1 MNIKKSFPIK
11 GMHCASCVRVTE
23 RALKKT
29 SGVKDAVV
37 NLATAKATV
46 TYDKDNC
53 TPEQLADS
61 IAKTGYTLELED
73 PSFAEASE
81 GKEKELK
88 KLLIKVSVS
97 LIFGGLIL
105 WGSFP
110 GLMNTAPAFLH
121 NFWIQLLL
129 ATPVQF
135 WAGSEFYRATI
146 PALKHRTA
154 NMDTLV
160 ALGTTVAYIYSAFVT
175 FFPNVVMNLGIEAMP
190 YFDVAVIVI
199 GLILLGRYFEAKA
212 KLGTSSAIKKLIGLQ
227 AKTARVLLK
236 KNDSRVILGSKATPG
251 SGRDS
256 GQARMTKEEYIE
268 IDIPIDQV
276 QIHDMIRVRPG
287 EKIPVDGVIMEGESS
302 IDESMITGESI
313 PVDKAKGDTVV
324 GATMNKSGTFTYKAT
339 KVGSDTMLAQIIKL
353 VEEAQGSKAPIQRLA
368 DVVSSYFVP
377 IVIMLAF
384 LTFGVWYIFGGQSA
398 FLFALL
404 NTVAVLIIAC
414 PCAMGLATPTAIMV
428 GTGKGA
434 EHGILIKDA
443 ESLEIAHKINTI
455 IFDKT
460 GTLTNGRPE
469 VTDIISI
476 DYVIARSDNDEAIS
490 KKRSPRFAR
499 DDILRLSASIEKGSE
514 HSLAEA
520 IVKYADEQK
529 INTDPVSKFKA
540 IAGHGVEG
548 VVGKQQ
554 VFFGNRR
561 LMDREGV
568 SLDVILGTQSEA
580 WRTPESNTGK
590 GLRDSGQARMTVTK
604 KVEQLETEGK
614 TVMML
619 ATSPRHSEPFG
630 HSERSEESQ
639 GKLHEESQLI
649 GLLAVADTVKETA
662 KEGVAALRKLGIEVV
677 MISGDN
683 QKTAEAIAKQVGIKK
698 VYAEVLPQDKEK
710 IVRQLQTTNYSIQ
723 PNIVAMVGDGI
734 NDAPALAAA
743 DIGIAMGTGTDVAIE
758 AADITLINKD
768 LRSVASAIELSK
780 KTMRTIKLNL
790 FWAFGYNV
798 ILIPV
803 AMGIL
808 YPIFGILLSPI
819 FASVAMATSS
829 VSVVSNSLLLKRYKI

>member
-1 MNIKKSFPIK
+1 MAEVKKSFPIK

-29 SGVKDAVV
+29 PGVKDAVV

-53 TPEQLADS
+53 TPEQMAES
-61 IAKTGYTLELED
+61 IAKTGYTLELEEK
-73 PSFAEASE
+73 SEEMMQAE
-81 GKEKELK
+81 KKKELNI
-88 KLLIKVSVS
+88 LRNKVVVS
-97 LIFGGLIL
+97 LGLGLLIL

-110 GLMNTAPAFLH
+110 GLMNTAPSFLH
-121 NFWIQLLL
+121 HFWVQLLL

-135 WAGSEFYRATI
+135 WAGLEFYRATI

-160 ALGTTVAYIYSAFVT
+160 ALGTTVAYTYSAFVT
-175 FFPNVVMNLGIEAMP
+175 FAPSVVENLGLDAMP

-212 KLGTSSAIKKLIGLQ
+212 KIGTSQAIKKLIGLQ
-227 AKTARVLLK
+227 AKTARV
-236 KNDSRVILGSKATPG
+236 I
-251 SGRDS
+251 RD
-256 GQARMTKEEYIE
+256 GKE
-268 IDIPIDQV
+268 IDLPIDQV
-276 QIHDMIRVRPG
+276 AIGDVIRVRPG
-287 EKIPVDGVIMEGESS
+287 EKIPVDGTIISGESS

-313 PVDKAKGDTVV
+313 PVDKVKGDAVV
-324 GATMNKSGTFTYKAT
+324 GSTINKTGTFTYKAT

-353 VEEAQGSKAPIQRLA
+353 VQEAQGSKAPIQRLA

-377 IVIMLAF
+377 IVIILAF
-384 LTFGVWYIFGGQSA
+384 FTFGVWYIVGPQPA
-398 FLFALL
+398 FLFSLL

-443 ESLEIAHKINTI
+443 ESLEIANKIKTI

-460 GTLTNGRPE
+460 GTLTKGKPE
-469 VTDIISI
+469 VTDIISMS
-476 DYVIARSDNDEAIS
+476 VIQGKQSASKDPDEIL
-490 KKRSPRFAR
+490 RFTQN
-499 DDILRLSASIEKGSE
+499 DILRLAASIEKSSE

-520 IVKYADEQK
+520 IVNYADEQNIK
-529 INTDPVSKFKA
+529 TETVSTFQA
-540 IAGHGVEG
+540 IPGYGVKG
-548 VVGKQQ
+548 VIGDKK

-561 LMDREGV
+561 LMDREKV
-568 SLDVILGTQSEA
+568 DYKAVTQNLS
-580 WRTPESNTGK
+580 
-590 GLRDSGQARMTVTK
+590 
-604 KVEQLETEGK
+604 QLETEGK

-619 ATSPRHSEPFG
+619 SVNN
-630 HSERSEESQ
+630 
-639 GKLHEESQLI
+639 KLVGI
-649 GLLAVADTVKETA
+649 VGVADTIKDTA
-662 KEGVAALRKLGIEVV
+662 KEGVSALKKKGIEVV
-677 MISGDN
+677 MITGDN
-683 QKTAEAIAKQVGIKK
+683 QRTANAIAKKLGINR
-698 VYAEVLPQDKEK
+698 VFAEVLPDQKEAE
-710 IVRQLQTTNYSIQ
+710 VRKLQAEGKK
-723 PNIVAMVGDGI
+723 VAMVGDGI

-743 DIGIAMGTGTDVAIE
+743 DIGIAMGSGTDVAIE

-780 KTMRTIKLNL
+780 KTMRTIKMNL

-803 AMGIL
+803 AMGVL
-808 YPIFGILLSPI
+808 YPFFGLLLNPI
-819 FASVAMATSS
+819 FASVAMASS
-829 VSVVSNSLLLKRYKI
+829 SISVVSNSLLLRRVKI